1 MSHTL
6 GPWKF
11 DEDGTV
17 LRGARKRKILEIS
30 DLQRDEDYILI
41 EAAPDLLKACEGL
54 LDMLDIW
61 DSGFTVPGEEY
72 YEVVVA
78 KKAIAKATGHE
89 WTPKEKIFNPYG
101 RKDNA

>member
-1 MSHTL
+1 MAHTL

-11 DEDGTV
+11 DDADGKT
-17 LRGARKRKILEIS
+17 LWGARRKKILTIG
-30 DLQRDEDYILI
+30 DLERDEDATLI
-41 EAAPDLLKACEGL
+41 EAVPDLLKACEGL

-78 KKAIAKATGHE
+78 KKAIAKATGHK
-89 WTPKEKIFNPYG
+89 WAPKEKIFNP
-101 RKDNA
+101 